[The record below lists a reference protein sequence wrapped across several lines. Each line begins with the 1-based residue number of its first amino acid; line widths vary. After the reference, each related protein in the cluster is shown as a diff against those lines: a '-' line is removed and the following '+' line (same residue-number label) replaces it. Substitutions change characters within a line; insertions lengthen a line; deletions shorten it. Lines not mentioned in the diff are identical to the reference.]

1 MSVRLWT
8 LAVVL
13 AAGSMLAGQ
22 SASSRQ
28 VEWPFVGGDQENTK
42 YSALADINAD
52 TVQRLHIV
60 WQWQHGETRRDDY
73 QTAPG
78 NFETTPLMI
87 DGVLYVTLP
96 RSDSRHGGAFPLVVQ
111 SHGWGAPPTG
121 PNDTQY
127 GGPTAVQWAKDGYA
141 VTQHAFAK
149 AGDYIVSDFT

>member
-1 MSVRLWT
+1 MSVRLST

-87 DGVLYVTLP
+87 DGVLYATAGATRNVAAIDAASGETLWVWRP
-96 RSDSRHGGAFPLVVQ
+96 NEGGVPAWVNRITRSWPWWIRGASPARSL
-111 SHGWGAPPTG
+111 
-121 PNDTQY
+121 
-127 GGPTAVQWAKDGYA
+127 
-141 VTQHAFAK
+141 
-149 AGDYIVSDFT
+149 